1 VVSDGTTVYASASTY
16 FSPTTLLSALS
27 AADGHTLWG
36 HDFGNIF
43 SVGQPTVDGSRVYIA
58 QCNNYMGTFM
68 YSFAGS
74 STPLWSASFN
84 AQWERYWAPVVS
96 PNGHIYF
103 DGGTYGGLYGLDTGS
118 GSQLFFNG
126 TLGQVDQWSPLL
138 LNGMIYTFLGGDLR
152 MHDPANGAV
161 LSEVMINGGGAST
174 PISDGDKI
182 YGIASSSLYA
192 FRPGQPTPAWTASGS
207 FTGMPAVANGIV
219 YAVSGGQLY
228 GIDAATGATL
238 WTFSG
243 DGELSY
249 PPVVTR
255 GYVYVAS
262 MNVVYALKPKTLI
275 AVWKAAPGGWLS
287 VAGGNLYV
295 AQPNGIL
302 SAYPLAH

>member
-1 VVSDGTTVYASASTY
+1 
-16 FSPTTLLSALS
+16 
-27 AADGHTLWG
+27 
-36 HDFGNIF
+36 
-43 SVGQPTVDGSRVYIA
+43 
-58 QCNNYMGTFM
+58 
-68 YSFAGS
+68 
-74 STPLWSASFN
+74 
-84 AQWERYWAPVVS
+84 VVS